1 MKTSKSVDDEL
12 AEHLKQAEYH
22 LIEAVCLFA
31 RDKKPIREGWY
42 LKRLGG
48 AQETVTA
55 LYRGELIRIRGPL
68 KPPKV
73 KKLRQL
79 TKMR

>member
-1 MKTSKSVDDEL
+1 MARKKPPSVDDLL
-12 AEHLKQAEYH
+12 AEHLKQAEHH
-22 LIEAVCLFA
+22 LIEALNLFS
-31 RDKKPIREGWY
+31 RQKKPIREGWY

-68 KPPKV
+68 KPPKIR
-73 KKLRQL
+73 KLR
-79 TKMR
+79 KVA